1 MLCMLL
7 CMCIID
13 DIITLRFMGLN
24 AGEFGMSA
32 KAEALMRQQYLV
44 PRKSVKKLREMS
56 RREGV
61 SAGELARRAIEAYTS
76 GSILTVP
83 EEEVASRAVLKDIH
97 TQVRAALT
105 RIDASLS
112 EIRARELALADGTF
126 RAQVVA
132 ETRAWFDAHPD
143 EAQGIVEF
151 FAPQVAA

>member
-1 MLCMLL
+1 MASG
-7 CMCIID
+7 
-13 DIITLRFMGLN
+13 FMGLK
-24 AGEFGMSA
+24 AEDSGMSA
-32 KAEALMRQQYLV
+32 KAEDLMRQQYLV

-61 SAGELARRAIEAYTS
+61 SAGELARRAIEALTS
-76 GSILTVP
+76 GNILTEP

-112 EIRARELALADGTF
+112 EIQARERALADGTF

-132 ETRAWFDAHPD
+132 ETRAWFDAHPE
-143 EAQGIVEF
+143 EAQGIVEL
-151 FAPQVAA
+151 FAPQATA

>member
-1 MLCMLL
+1 
-7 CMCIID
+7 
-13 DIITLRFMGLN
+13 
-24 AGEFGMSA
+24 MSV
-32 KAEALMRQQYLV
+32 KAEELMRQQYLV

-76 GSILTVP
+76 GNVIAVP
-83 EEEVASRAVLKDIH
+83 EEEMASRAVLKDIH
-97 TQVRAALT
+97 NQVRTVLT

-112 EIRARELALADGTF
+112 EIRASERALADGTF

-143 EAQGIVEF
+143 EAQGIVEL
-151 FAPQVAA
+151 FAPQAAA